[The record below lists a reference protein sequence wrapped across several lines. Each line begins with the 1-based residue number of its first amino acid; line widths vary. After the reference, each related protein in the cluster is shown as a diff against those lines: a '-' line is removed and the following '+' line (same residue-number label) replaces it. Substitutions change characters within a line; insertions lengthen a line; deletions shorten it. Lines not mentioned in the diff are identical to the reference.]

1 MRPVRVGN
9 VYPTPWRS
17 VGTESRARTE
27 SGFTL
32 IELIIVSLVLPVVL
46 GGIAFALV
54 AIFSL
59 QTGVASRISGSG
71 DAQVVSSNFE
81 TDIQGASMIIAPAA
95 GAGAPAGQSPAACGS
110 SGTEVLSLE
119 PGTANTVISYMEV
132 QQASST
138 TYDLVRNVCTNGTL
152 SSSTTVSSNVASG
165 LSASVTCSATL
176 TSAQAL
182 VVGLNALSVSELP
195 APVNNGDTITLGT
208 GTSAPTVTAS
218 GTANST
224 YSLNVNATSAI
235 STLSVGT
242 PVTDSSWATN
252 NCGAGGTHPTWINTT
267 SVTDVTIAVN
277 EPATG
282 SGTSAYNYG
291 LAASPRGSTP
301 ANAQTSVATP
311 TATTCGFASANTGT
325 YASSLCFVD
334 FSSFNAT
341 AAASPN
347 CELMAAS
354 IPNTSYTINFCISV
368 SGAPVEAHD
377 FPTWTNA
384 FLGNTLVTGQPF
396 YTGVPGNPAI
406 YQTAAGTTTVTVS
419 DVKVTNGNGTPATGW
434 SLVTGDAETTDASE
448 SITWTSDQPFSLLWN
463 SPGDPVGLNVASPV
477 EYGACS
483 APTSPDGLTPQ
494 SLLTG
499 GTSLTVECQSTV
511 SASNPRTGTVMLE
524 APAPSTLTD
533 TLVGSGLEGIFI
545 GLLVPS

>member
-1 MRPVRVGN
+1 MRPVRVGDAP
-9 VYPTPWRS
+9 PTPRRS
-17 VGTESRARTE
+17 LGTESRARGE

-32 IELIIVSLVLPVVL
+32 IEMIIVALVLPVVL

-81 TDIQGASMIIAPAA
+81 TDVQGASMIIAPAA

-132 QQASST
+132 PQGPT
-138 TYDLVRNVCTNGTL
+138 NNLVRNVCTNGTL
-152 SSSTTVSSNVASG
+152 TSSSTVSFDVASG

-195 APVNNGDTITLGT
+195 APVSNGDTITLGT

-224 YSLNVNATSAI
+224 YYSLNVNAASVI
-235 STLSVGT
+235 PTLSVGT
-242 PVTDSSWATN
+242 PVTDTSWATN

-267 SVTDVTIAVN
+267 SVTDVTITVN

-282 SGTSAYNYG
+282 TGTSAYNYG

-301 ANAQTSVATP
+301 ANAQTNVASP

-325 YASSLCFVD
+325 YASSLCFID
-334 FSSFNAT
+334 FSSFNAA

-354 IPNTSYTINFCISV
+354 IPNTLYTINFCISV

-406 YQTAAGTTTVTVS
+406 YQTAGGTTTVTVS

-448 SITWTSDQPFSLLWN
+448 SITWTSDQPFSLLPN
-463 SPGDPVGLNVASPV
+463 SPGDPVGQNVASPV

-499 GTSLTVECQSTV
+499 GTSLTVECASTV

-545 GLLVPS
+545 GLLLPS